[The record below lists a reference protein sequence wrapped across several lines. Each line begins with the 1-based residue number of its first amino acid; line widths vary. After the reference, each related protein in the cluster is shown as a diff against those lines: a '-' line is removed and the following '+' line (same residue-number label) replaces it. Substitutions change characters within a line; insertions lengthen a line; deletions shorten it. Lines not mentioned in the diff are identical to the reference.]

1 VQLLALHAVDV
12 TACRLHTSREEL
24 VLALAD
30 KSEAKRFRERHG
42 FSPQSLE
49 GLLRL
54 ITASKN

>member
-1 VQLLALHAVDV
+1 
-12 TACRLHTSREEL
+12 